1 MNDFSIIVNL
11 YRLSSYPHF
20 DGAKFSARIAYNA
33 DVKSLFKRIL
43 NPTFQAGTADEIEVD
58 GHLIYDYEDF
68 PEKGNFLTYSFKIS
82 QGSANRFYKN
92 KNEFVKINTLKKG
105 IMPEYFY
112 IIEDDFYSLETP
124 KPSYIQKIEDI
135 CELINALS
143 MLAHFHDIKKDSKGT
158 FYRLVFILNSESKSS
173 SAVIETNITEEI
185 FNDKTVNT
193 QLVKTLVSSE
203 ATTDAHHIEKINTFR
218 NTVIEY
224 VNKNGNSFV
233 ELINKWDFICELYT
247 NNLAAYMSAFSF
259 HKARKE
265 VVDAELDYSEKLSKI
280 ISEISNKALA
290 IPISLAGSI
299 AIFKLTTKIDWIIA
313 LIGLII
319 TAIITSAM
327 IVSQKKQLARI
338 SHSKEILFG
347 QLRYRIKDDTS
358 DLKESLEEA
367 IKKLNDNEDFC
378 HKVLDSLLS
387 LAWMPTF
394 IGIIGILFKLMPNI
408 T

>member
-1 MNDFSIIVNL
+1 
-11 YRLSSYPHF
+11 
-20 DGAKFSARIAYNA
+20 
-33 DVKSLFKRIL
+33 
-43 NPTFQAGTADEIEVD
+43 
-58 GHLIYDYEDF
+58 
-68 PEKGNFLTYSFKIS
+68 
-82 QGSANRFYKN
+82 
-92 KNEFVKINTLKKG
+92 
-105 IMPEYFY
+105 
-112 IIEDDFYSLETP
+112 
-124 KPSYIQKIEDI
+124 
-135 CELINALS
+135 
-143 MLAHFHDIKKDSKGT
+143 
-158 FYRLVFILNSESKSS
+158 
-173 SAVIETNITEEI
+173 
-185 FNDKTVNT
+185 
-193 QLVKTLVSSE
+193 
-203 ATTDAHHIEKINTFR
+203 HIEKINTFR

-247 NNLAAYMSAFSF
+247 SNLAAYMSAFSF

-299 AIFKLTTKIDWIIA
+299 AIFKLTTKTDWIIA

>member
-1 MNDFSIIVNL
+1 
-11 YRLSSYPHF
+11 
-20 DGAKFSARIAYNA
+20 
-33 DVKSLFKRIL
+33 
-43 NPTFQAGTADEIEVD
+43 
-58 GHLIYDYEDF
+58 
-68 PEKGNFLTYSFKIS
+68 
-82 QGSANRFYKN
+82 
-92 KNEFVKINTLKKG
+92 
-105 IMPEYFY
+105 
-112 IIEDDFYSLETP
+112 
-124 KPSYIQKIEDI
+124 
-135 CELINALS
+135 
-143 MLAHFHDIKKDSKGT
+143 
-158 FYRLVFILNSESKSS
+158 
-173 SAVIETNITEEI
+173 
-185 FNDKTVNT
+185 
-193 QLVKTLVSSE
+193 
-203 ATTDAHHIEKINTFR
+203 
-218 NTVIEY
+218 
-224 VNKNGNSFV
+224 
-233 ELINKWDFICELYT
+233 
-247 NNLAAYMSAFSF
+247 
-259 HKARKE
+259 KE

-299 AIFKLTTKIDWIIA
+299 AIFKLTTKADWIIA

>member
-1 MNDFSIIVNL
+1 MMI
-11 YRLSSYPHF
+11 SYQELV
-20 DGAKFSARIAYNA
+20 R
-33 DVKSLFKRIL
+33 
-43 NPTFQAGTADEIEVD
+43 TF
-58 GHLIYDYEDF
+58 
-68 PEKGNFLTYSFKIS
+68 P
-82 QGSANRFYKN
+82 
-92 KNEFVKINTLKKG
+92 
-105 IMPEYFY
+105 
-112 IIEDDFYSLETP
+112 
-124 KPSYIQKIEDI
+124 
-135 CELINALS
+135 
-143 MLAHFHDIKKDSKGT
+143 
-158 FYRLVFILNSESKSS
+158 
-173 SAVIETNITEEI
+173 
-185 FNDKTVNT
+185 
-193 QLVKTLVSSE
+193 
-203 ATTDAHHIEKINTFR
+203 
-218 NTVIEY
+218 
-224 VNKNGNSFV
+224 
-233 ELINKWDFICELYT
+233 
-247 NNLAAYMSAFSF
+247 
-259 HKARKE
+259 
-265 VVDAELDYSEKLSKI
+265 
-280 ISEISNKALA
+280 NKALA

-299 AIFKLTTKIDWIIA
+299 AIFKLTTKADWIIA